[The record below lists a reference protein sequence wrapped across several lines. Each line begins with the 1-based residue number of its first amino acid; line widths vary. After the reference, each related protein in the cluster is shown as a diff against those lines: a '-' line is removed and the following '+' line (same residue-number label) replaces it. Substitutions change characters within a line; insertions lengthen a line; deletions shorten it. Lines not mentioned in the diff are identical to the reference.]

1 MSPSS
6 PPHAD
11 DLLSAHLD
19 DELDAPTDAWV
30 VDHLRACAE
39 CRDAAD
45 ELAEARAAVRS
56 LPTVDA
62 SSVIEGVLAR
72 HRSLIRLGG
81 AFVGVAAL
89 VLAALGATAAT
100 HRPEVVPDLA
110 RMTATHVDAAHH
122 ELGGVRAVDGSAG
135 YAAPAGLIGSSA
147 HLSRQAVYDGTDL
160 TVIVYRDVDVD
171 VDVSIFEQPGRLD
184 WGAMPAGRAVD
195 VADQR
200 VWLGVGEPVVAVA
213 EVGDLVVTVVSE
225 DRAAVLTAVASLPE
239 WRRRAVWDRLHD
251 ACQRFTRVFA
261 LDG

>member
-39 CRDAAD
+39 CRDAAG

-62 SSVIEGVLAR
+62 SPVIEGVLAR

-81 AFVGVAAL
+81 AFVGCAAL

-110 RMTATHVDAAHH
+110 RMTAAHVDAAHQ
-122 ELGGVRAVDGSAG
+122 ELDGMRAVDGSAG

-147 HLSRQAVYDGTDL
+147 RLSRHAVYDGTDL
-160 TVIVYRDVDVD
+160 TVIVYRDRDVE
-171 VDVSIFEQPGRLD
+171 VSVFEQPGRLD
-184 WGAMPAGRAVD
+184 WDAMPAGRT
-195 VADQR
+195 VAIDGER
-200 VWLGVGEPVVAVA
+200 VWLGAGDPVVAVGEA
-213 EVGDLVVTVVSE
+213 GDLVITVVSE

-251 ACQRFTRVFA
+251 AGQRFTRVFA